1 MKKFFPTN
9 FVIFYITLI
18 WDHTNIRYDG
28 GYIEI
33 TWKNYNGMFFDG
45 KVELTYKNMNCVFTF
60 ENDVL
65 DGKYVIVINNEF
77 KLQG

>member
-1 MKKFFPTN
+1 MMV
-9 FVIFYITLI
+9 VILKSLEKIIMECL
-18 WDHTNIRYDG
+18 
-28 GYIEI
+28 
-33 TWKNYNGMFFDG
+33 FDG